1 MDQNLGLWD
10 FGLGLS
16 DFIQNMC
23 EDLLFD
29 LYVEMFNFLKTVKSL
44 DGIFERVSVYPDGG
58 VKVNDNDIIL
68 LHL

>member
-1 MDQNLGLWD
+1 
-10 FGLGLS
+10 
-16 DFIQNMC
+16 MC

-58 VKVNDNDIIL
+58 VKVNDSDIIL